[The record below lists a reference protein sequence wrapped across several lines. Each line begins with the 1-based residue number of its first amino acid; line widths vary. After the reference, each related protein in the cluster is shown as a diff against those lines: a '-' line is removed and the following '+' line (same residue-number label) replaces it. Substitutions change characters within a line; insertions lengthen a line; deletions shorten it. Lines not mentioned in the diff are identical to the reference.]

1 MADTLERSV
10 VGGQHSAAQL
20 LDEIAQAVLSNP
32 SIAAKRDI
40 RLVSDVLGESGWVE
54 GPGDDGAVVSVAGAS
69 VIACG
74 EAIWP
79 PFVAA
84 DPYGA
89 GIAAVLANVND
100 VAAMGGLPLAIVDT
114 VVASR
119 QTARSVLEGMRY
131 ASALYR
137 VPIVGGHL
145 TITDGPASLS
155 AFAVGHADTVLS
167 STNVASGQDLVVVAC
182 TDGRMRSDFPFFAS
196 FDERGDRLG
205 DDVRL
210 VSAIASRGL
219 ARGAKDISMAGLVG
233 SLAMLLEWG
242 SFGVIIDVDAV
253 PAPSDVP
260 LGQWFNC
267 FPCFGFLLTCD
278 PETTQE
284 CISVFV
290 DAGLSASKV
299 GVIDQTGVISVAVDG
314 EIRHLIDAQD
324 TPATGLE
331 RAQD

>member
-1 MADTLERSV
+1 M
-10 VGGQHSAAQL
+10 VGDQPSAAQR
-20 LDEIAQAVLSNP
+20 LDEILQGVLANP
-32 SIAAKRDI
+32 AIAAKRDI
-40 RLVSDVLGESGWVE
+40 QLVSDILGESGWIE
-54 GPGDDGAVVSVAGAS
+54 GPGDDGAVVSVGGAN

-100 VAAMGGLPLAIVDT
+100 VAAMGGTPLAIVDT

-119 QTARSVLEGMRY
+119 QTARSILEGMRY

-145 TITDGPASLS
+145 TITDGPACLS
-155 AFAVGHADTVLS
+155 AFAVGHAEALLS
-167 STNVASGQDLVVVAC
+167 STNVASGQHLVVVAC
-182 TDGRMRSDFPFFAS
+182 TEGRMRSDFPFFAS

-210 VSAIASRGL
+210 FSAIAGRGL

-242 SFGVIIDVDAV
+242 AFGVILDIDAV
-253 PAPSDVP
+253 PAPIGVS
-260 LGQWFNC
+260 LGDWFHC
-267 FPCFGFLLTCD
+267 FPCFGFLLTCE
-278 PETTQE
+278 PETTEE

-290 DAGLSASKV
+290 DAGLRAASV
-299 GVIDQTGVISVAVDG
+299 GVIDETGMISIAAGD
-314 EIRHLIDAQD
+314 EIRHLINVRD

-331 RAQD
+331 RAQG

>member
-1 MADTLERSV
+1 VSEQR
-10 VGGQHSAAQL
+10 SAAHR
-20 LDEIAQAVLSNP
+20 LDEVVQAVRSNP

-40 RLVSDVLGESGWVE
+40 QLVGDVLGESGWIE
-54 GPGDDGAVVSVAGAS
+54 GPGDDGAVVSVGGAN

-84 DPYGA
+84 DPYAA

-100 VAAMGGLPLAIVDT
+100 VAAMGGVPLAIVDT

-119 QTARSVLEGMRY
+119 QTARTLLEGMRY
-131 ASALYR
+131 ASSLYR

-155 AFAVGHADTVLS
+155 AFAVGHAEAVLS
-167 STNVASGQDLVVVAC
+167 STNVASGQHLVVVAC
-182 TDGRMRSDFPFFAS
+182 TEGRMRVDFPFFAS

-210 VSAIASRGL
+210 LSAIAARGL

-242 SFGVIIDVDAV
+242 SFGVMIDVDAV
-253 PAPSDVP
+253 PSPRGVP

-267 FPCFGFLLTCD
+267 FPCFGFLLTCE
-278 PETTQE
+278 PETAEE

-290 DAGLSASKV
+290 DAGLAAASV
-299 GVIDQTGVISVAVDG
+299 GMIDETGVISVAADG
-314 EIRHLIDAQD
+314 EIRHLLDARD
-324 TPATGLE
+324 TPATGLG
-331 RAQD
+331 RTQA

>member
-1 MADTLERSV
+1 
-10 VGGQHSAAQL
+10 VGDHPCASDR
-20 LDEIAQAVLSNP
+20 LDEVAHAVRTNP

-40 RLVSDVLGESGWVE
+40 RLVSDVLGQSGWVE
-54 GPGDDGAVVSVAGAS
+54 GPGDDGAVVSVGGTD

-100 VAAMGGLPLAIVDT
+100 VAAMGGTPLAIVDT

-119 QTARSVLEGMRY
+119 ETARTALEGMRY

-155 AFAVGHADTVLS
+155 AFAVGHAEAVLS
-167 STNVASGQDLVVVAC
+167 STNVASGQHLVVAAC
-182 TDGRMRSDFPFFAS
+182 TEGRMRPDFPFFAS

-210 VSAIASRGL
+210 LSSIAGRGL

-242 SFGVIIDVDAV
+242 AFGVIIDVDAV
-253 PAPSDVP
+253 PAPDGVP
-260 LGQWFNC
+260 LHQWFNC

-290 DAGLSASKV
+290 DAGLSAASV
-299 GVIDQTGVISVAVDG
+299 GVIDETGVISVAAGG
-314 EIRHLIDAQD
+314 EVRRLLDVRA

-331 RAQD
+331 RAQT